1 VASVTAT
8 FGGEDSEGQCAVRAT
23 SVQDVQDSEVVVVRV
38 GALHKRARL
47 EGGGSEGGRAPH
59 ECDCKIIQWWR
70 W

>member
-1 VASVTAT
+1 MASVTAT

-47 EGGGSEGGRAPH
+47 EGGGSEGGHAPH
-59 ECDCKIIQWWR
+59 KCDCKIIQWWR